1 MRKVI
6 SRQAGWKSGLKLQGF
21 LAGARNDIP
30 LLSFRTPARGEE
42 SLMRE
47 QCSRHTRERTLAQL
61 QGFLAGARN
70 DIPLIVIPNPC
81 KG

>member
-30 LLSFRTPARGEE
+30 L
-42 SLMRE
+42 
-47 QCSRHTRERTLAQL
+47 
-61 QGFLAGARN
+61 
-70 DIPLIVIPNPC
+70 IVIPNPC